1 MSDAT
6 AYLESKDS
14 AATLE
19 VKLAPLQI
27 KAGVEDED
35 FLTISGYGSVF
46 GNEDMGGDMVMQ
58 GAFLDSI
65 ASGRKVKMLYQ
76 HDTAQ
81 VIGVFDSMSEDSYG
95 LKMQGRISKK
105 FGKGAEVAELI
116 KMGAIEG
123 LSIGF
128 RTKEYSMDEE
138 TGQRKLTKLDL
149 FEVSVVTF
157 PMNELASITG
167 MKSENMTERDIERTF
182 KDMGYS
188 NRMAKVMAGGAWK
201 GRDEVLRDADG
212 ASPEV
217 NQRDVDDLKALL
229 KSITQ
234 TKGTLNV

>member
-6 AYLESKDS
+6 AYLERKDS
-14 AATLE
+14 AAPFE

-27 KAGVEDED
+27 KAGVEDDD

-46 GNEDMGGDMVMQ
+46 GNEDLGGDLVMQ

-76 HDTAQ
+76 HDTMQ
-81 VIGVFDSMSEDSYG
+81 VIGVFDSMSEDNYG

-123 LSIGF
+123 LSIGY
-128 RTKEYSMDEE
+128 RTKEYAMDEE

-157 PMNELASITG
+157 PMNELASITA
-167 MKSENMTERDIERTF
+167 MKSENITERDIERTF
-182 KDMGYS
+182 KDMNYS
-188 NRMAKVMAGGAWK
+188 NRMAKVMAGSAWK
-201 GRDEVLRDADG
+201 GRDEVLRDADK
-212 ASPEV
+212 SVPEV
-217 NQRDVDDLKALL
+217 DQRDVDDLKSLL

>member
-128 RTKEYSMDEE
+128 RTKEYSMDEAS
-138 TGQRKLTKLDL
+138 GQRKLTKLDL

-167 MKSENMTERDIERTF
+167 MKSENITERDIERTF

-201 GRDEVLRDADG
+201 GRDDVLRDADKS
-212 ASPEV
+212 SPEV

-234 TKGTLNV
+234 TKGT

>member
-1 MSDAT
+1 MSDLT
-6 AYLESKDS
+6 AYLARKDG
-14 AATLE
+14 ADPLE

-27 KAGVEDED
+27 KAEKEDDD

-46 GNEDMGGDMVMQ
+46 GNEDAGGDMVMQ

-81 VIGVFDSMSEDSYG
+81 VIGVFDTMSEDSYG
-95 LKMQGRISKK
+95 LKMQGRISKTV
-105 FGKGAEVAELI
+105 GKGAEVAALI

-123 LSIGF
+123 LSIGY
-128 RTKEYSMDEE
+128 RTKEYSMDEA

-167 MKSENMTERDIERTF
+167 MKSENITERDIERTF

-201 GRDEVLRDADG
+201 GRDDVLRDADG
-212 ASPEV
+212 SGPEV